1 MKKKGV
7 IINLLLTL
15 IVLFPI
21 LFQVVHIYEHHSEN
35 REAQQQSISQDTS
48 ENQLK
53 MNQTISEDC
62 FVCDFKFTVHSLTS
76 IFIYSFPVDSSVAA
90 NQLFFLPK
98 VIYFYCGS
106 LFSLRAP
113 PHF

>member
-7 IINLLLTL
+7 IINLLLSL

-21 LFQVVHIYEHHSEN
+21 LFQLVHIYEHHSEK
-35 REAQQQSISQDTS
+35 RETKQELVSQATTK
-48 ENQLK
+48 NQLTTD
-53 MNQTISEDC
+53 QTISEDC

-76 IFIYSFPVDSSVAA
+76 IFIYSSPMDCSVVA
-90 NQLFFLPK
+90 NPLFFLPK
-98 VIYFYCGS
+98 EIYFYCGS

-113 PHF
+113 PQF